1 MRRPHITS
9 AYDEDIDRLY
19 THVLTM
25 GGRVEQAIAE
35 AGKALEARDDERAA
49 AVVEADRGIDAL
61 EDEINSDVV
70 RTIALRQP
78 AAGDL
83 RTIVTVMKMAGD
95 LERLGDLAKNIAKR
109 VPVLAQSPG
118 VDGAGAALRRQSKLV
133 KLMLKDALDAF
144 ARGDV
149 DQARDVIL
157 RDVEVDQM
165 TNALFREFL
174 THMMEDPRAI
184 SPCMHFLFISKNL
197 ERMGDHVTELCEQVI
212 YLETGAR
219 PGERPKGD
227 VTAQMS
233 LSPGASEGAAQGG
246 GEDA

>member
-1 MRRPHITS
+1 MRKPHTTT
-9 AYDEDIDRLY
+9 AYDEDIDQLY
-19 THVLTM
+19 GMILTM
-25 GGRVEQAIAE
+25 GGMVEEAIGE
-35 AGKALEARDDERAA
+35 AARALEARDDERAA
-49 AVVEADRGIDAL
+49 AVVEADRKIDAM
-61 EDEINSDVV
+61 EDDINAAVV

-83 RTIVTVMKMAGD
+83 RTVVTVMKMAGD
-95 LERLGDLAKNIAKR
+95 LERLGDYAKNMAKR
-109 VPVLAQSPG
+109 VPVLAQNPG

-149 DQARDVIL
+149 EQARDVIL

-184 SPCMHFLFISKNL
+184 TPCMHFLFISKNL
-197 ERMGDHVTELCEQVI
+197 ERMGDHVTELCEQAI
-212 YLETGAR
+212 YLETGKR

-227 VTAQMS
+227 VTAQM
-233 LSPGASEGAAQGG
+233 GAEGVPNMGG
-246 GEDA
+246 S

>member
-1 MRRPHITS
+1 MRKPHITS
-9 AYDEDIDRLY
+9 AFDEDIDALY
-19 THVLTM
+19 GKILTM
-25 GGRVEQAIAE
+25 GGMVEQAIAE
-35 AGKALEARDDERAA
+35 AGRALEHRDDERAA
-49 AVVEADRGIDAL
+49 QVVQADRAIDAV
-61 EDEINSDVV
+61 EDDINAAVV

-83 RTIVTVMKMAGD
+83 RSVVTVMKMAGD
-95 LERLGDLAKNIAKR
+95 LERLGDYAKNMAKR
-109 VPVLAQSPG
+109 VPVLARAPG

-149 DQARDVIL
+149 DQARDVIA

-184 SPCMHFLFISKNL
+184 TPCLHFLFISKNL
-197 ERMGDHVTELCEQVI
+197 ERMGDHVTEICEQVI
-212 YLETGAR
+212 YLETGSR
-219 PGERPKGD
+219 PDLRPKGD
-227 VTAQMS
+227 LTSQMTAES
-233 LSPGASEGAAQGG
+233 GPGE
-246 GEDA
+246 